1 MQTNHSHKQKLVI
14 FGKRKRSLFEYSAV
28 FEKVPTSVHGGYISS
43 PCRLRST
50 QQPPG
55 RSMGVVDSGNA
66 PGLNSRPSA
75 CGHSARGRWEA
86 AFGGTAWGPRAAHGQ
101 PPQTR
106 LGPWPPRSPGPL
118 GHPPRPSPSLV
129 GLSRLFGTFFFGPQG
144 GYLRPR
150 AKTVI
155 SDAQGGT
162 GGVWGWKGAVQ
173 GPPMDPSDGPIAGL
187 VERGT

>member
-1 MQTNHSHKQKLVI
+1 MH
-14 FGKRKRSLFEYSAV
+14 R
-28 FEKVPTSVHGGYISS
+28 GYISS

-50 QQPPG
+50 QRPPG

-66 PGLNSRPSA
+66 PGLNSWPSA
-75 CGHSARGRWEA
+75 CGRSVRGRRDA
-86 AFGGTAWGPRAAHGQ
+86 AFGGPAWGPSAAHGE
-101 PPQTR
+101 PPRAR

-118 GHPPRPSPSLV
+118 GHPSRPSQSLV
-129 GLSRLFGTFFFGPQG
+129 GLRRLFWHFFLAHRG
-144 GYLRPR
+144 GYLRLR

-162 GGVWGWKGAVQ
+162 GGVWGLKGAVQ

-187 VERGT
+187 VERDT

>member
-1 MQTNHSHKQKLVI
+1 MPYRDSP
-14 FGKRKRSLFEYSAV
+14 V
-28 FEKVPTSVHGGYISS
+28 FEKRPTSVHGGYISS
-43 PCRLRST
+43 TCRLRST
-50 QQPPG
+50 QRPPG

-75 CGHSARGRWEA
+75 CGCSACGQREA
-86 AFGGTAWGPRAAHGQ
+86 AFGGIARGPRAAQLQGQ

-106 LGPWPPRSPGPL
+106 LDPWPPRSPGPL

-129 GLSRLFGTFFFGPQG
+129 GLRRLFGTFFGPQG
-144 GYLRPR
+144 GYRRPR

-187 VERGT
+187 VECDI

>member
-1 MQTNHSHKQKLVI
+1 MMQN
-14 FGKRKRSLFEYSAV
+14 YSPV
-28 FEKVPTSVHGGYISS
+28 FEKRNTSAHGGYISS

-50 QQPPG
+50 QRSPG

-66 PGLNSRPSA
+66 PGLNSWPSA
-75 CGHSARGRWEA
+75 CGRSARGRREA
-86 AFGGTAWGPRAAHGQ
+86 AFGGAAWGPRAAHGQ

-129 GLSRLFGTFFFGPQG
+129 GLSHLFGTFFFFGPQG
-144 GYLRPR
+144 GHLHLR

-155 SDAQGGT
+155 SDAQGGSRE
-162 GGVWGWKGAVQ
+162 VWGRKGAVQ
-173 GPPMDPSDGPIAGL
+173 GSQMDPLDGLIAGL
-187 VERGT
+187 VEGNTFFRTPFSGGSIAP